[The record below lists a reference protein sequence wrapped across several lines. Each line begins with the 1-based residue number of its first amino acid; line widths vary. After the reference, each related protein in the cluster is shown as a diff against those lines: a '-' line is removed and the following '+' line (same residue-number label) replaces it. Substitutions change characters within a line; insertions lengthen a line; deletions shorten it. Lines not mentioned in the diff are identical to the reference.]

1 MVTGQIVCH
10 CGQEIP
16 ASLATAHVKPSGA
29 KCAGI
34 REELHKPAIC
44 LECRNGT
51 HTSAFMDKLETIR
64 SERGSAS
71 IRVELSG
78 GNVSIFHGEDDTLLR
93 YFESVPEGSWDKL
106 WDAIGEA
113 VTA

>member
-1 MVTGQIVCH
+1 M
-10 CGQEIP
+10 
-16 ASLATAHVKPSGA
+16 
-29 KCAGI
+29 
-34 REELHKPAIC
+34 
-44 LECRNGT
+44 
-51 HTSAFMDKLETIR
+51 
-64 SERGSAS
+64 ERGSAS